1 MDEADTLCNRIGIIT
16 NGTLRTV
23 NNQIK
28 LKKKYG
34 GGYRLDINL
43 KKNELKLRESM
54 VEEDPRDTINYSQ

>member
-1 MDEADTLCNRIGIIT
+1 MDEADTLCNRIGILT
-16 NGTLRTV
+16 NGTLRTI

-43 KKNELKLRESM
+43 VKNEQKLR
-54 VEEDPRDTINYSQ
+54 